1 MQICQSDTAPL
12 ATCQISNRWVI
23 SGKSSRMY
31 FAICLCLSV
40 TSVPM
45 RSAPTVEAAG
55 QAFFLTVVA

>member
-1 MQICQSDTAPL
+1 MDTAPL

-23 SGKSSRMY
+23 SGKSSLMY

-45 RSAPTVEAAG
+45 RSAPTVLR
-55 QAFFLTVVA
+55 QRVRPSFSQW